1 MKLKLPGLLAFIGG
15 ILVALVLMAYGGF
28 FLADL
33 IPYYIQYFTSAGTPP
48 TFEDIISVILFLSV
62 FILLVVMGLM
72 FLPVCIKGIRLS
84 LNGQDDDKVVKL
96 NAKLFAYVGIF
107 GILTVII
114 VAFMNFFSLGTFE
127 ISSWTDLIFSA
138 IIVVLYIVGVAL
150 YKGDARFVSLILF
163 AVTPVF
169 QLIKLILGGLV
180 MAGVDT
186 MTRVFNILQFVAF
199 ALFSG
204 GAILLY
210 VFAMIGVIRGKG
222 NKEANE

>member
-1 MKLKLPGLLAFIGG
+1 MKLKLLGLLAFIGG
-15 ILVALVLMAYGGF
+15 ILVALVLMAYGGY
-28 FLADL
+28 FLANL
-33 IPYYIQYFTSAGTPP
+33 IPLYIQQFASAGTPP

-62 FILLVVMGLM
+62 FVLLVVMGLM

-127 ISSWTDLIFSA
+127 ITSWSDLIFSA

-163 AVTPVF
+163 AVTPLF

-180 MAGVDT
+180 VGGDT
-186 MTRVFNILQFVAF
+186 MTQVFNILQFVAF

-210 VFAMIGVIRGKG
+210 VFAMIGVIKGKG